1 MSLVQEAVAEPD
13 MKLQA
18 ATPCGLG
25 NLGATFDANGAL
37 QCLFMN
43 LAFRE
48 GLFAVEPPVA
58 DDAIIGSLR
67 SACHP
72 CTLIIWQDE
81 YFEALLCDASPQALP
96 AHPALMYGVEL
107 KACFATCFLQT
118 QKRGEGGGVH
128 NLHKPFAH
136 F

>member
-1 MSLVQEAVAEPD
+1 MIVSEQVWNHCIRSQAPHQSSLGYGQNIASRCTQAEKLYLKQAMTFTQNAMDEPD
-13 MKLQA
+13 IKFQA

-25 NLGATFDANGAL
+25 NLGATCYANGAL

-67 SACHP
+67 SAPRLSC
-72 CTLIIWQDE
+72 
-81 YFEALLCDASPQALP
+81 
-96 AHPALMYGVEL
+96 AHLSRKRRLEH
-107 KACFATCFLQT
+107 CF
-118 QKRGEGGGVH
+118 
-128 NLHKPFAH
+128 
-136 F
+136 